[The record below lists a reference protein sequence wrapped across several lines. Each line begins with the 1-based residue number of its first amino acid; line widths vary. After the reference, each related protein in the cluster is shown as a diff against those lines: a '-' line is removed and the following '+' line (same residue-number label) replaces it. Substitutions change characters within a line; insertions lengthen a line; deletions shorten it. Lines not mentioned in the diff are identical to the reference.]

1 MERDSL
7 DQTHLHRLKI
17 VSGGQ
22 TGADRAALDW
32 AIRAGVPHGGWC
44 PRGRIAEDGVIAAR
58 YRLREAPSADYAVR
72 TELNVIESDGTVI
85 FSVGAILSGGTL
97 LTAELAEK
105 YQKPL
110 LHLCQ
115 ASDAGLPA
123 VRLAKFI
130 ADHNI
135 RVLNVGGPK
144 ASQEPGVYDYVVQT
158 LDLLPGLTPLQS

>member
-1 MERDSL
+1 M
-7 DQTHLHRLKI
+7 
-17 VSGGQ
+17 
-22 TGADRAALDW
+22 
-32 AIRAGVPHGGWC
+32 
-44 PRGRIAEDGVIAAR
+44 IAAR